1 MKTSCDDTEGVQNA
15 LAVGGLMLLP
25 TLLGV
30 AGIAGARVVRQLQ
43 EHRRRALVTGPSIER
58 LATDLRRLHAQLSS
72 ADEPVPRPGR
82 GLRIRATRGA
92 YVDALTAACRTLE
105 VAPPQASGT
114 GEVPVT
120 EIYRVEAALRSAGLD
135 VRGSEVR

>member
-1 MKTSCDDTEGVQNA
+1 MQNV

-30 AGIAGARVVRQLQ
+30 AGVAGARVVRQLQ
-43 EHRRRALVTGPSIER
+43 ERHRRALATGPSIER
-58 LATDLRRLHAQLSS
+58 LASDLRRLHAELASV
-72 ADEPVPRPGR
+72 DEPVPRPGR

-92 YVDALTAACRTLE
+92 YLDALTVACHTLD
-105 VAPPQASGT
+105 VPPPRPVDT

-120 EIYRVEAALRSAGLD
+120 EIYRVEAALRRRGLD
-135 VRGSEVR
+135 VRPREVR